1 MEIDIETAA
10 LIVGG
15 TVAAIG
21 FGYAYWKYPK
31 FRNAVNAY
39 VKKLYRE
46 YKDEIY
52 MYADMYIDDI
62 AQELDVEISYATHKY
77 IKNEVLRAAVEAK
90 LDLYAAHADEWAKKK
105 YKEVLEDL
113 MRNQ

>member
-15 TVAAIG
+15 TVAAIC
-21 FGYAYWKYPK
+21 FGYAYWKNPK
-31 FRNAVNAY
+31 FRNVVNVY
-39 VKKLYRE
+39 VKKMYRE
-46 YKDEIY
+46 YKDEIF

-62 AQELDVEISYATHKY
+62 MEEVDVEISLATHKY

-90 LDLYAAHADEWAKKK
+90 LDLYAAHSDEWAKNK
-105 YKEVLEDL
+105 YKEILEDL